1 MPKVSVIIPVY
12 NVERYLPYCVDS
24 VLAQTYV
31 DWELLLIDDGSP
43 DNSGAVCDRY
53 AEKDRRITVV
63 HKKNGGVSSAR
74 NIGLDYAKGEWVAFL
89 DADDYLDV
97 NTLKFL
103 INTVE
108 SYPTVDVVDYPILR
122 NAGSKDEKKLDT
134 VDGIIVK
141 SSIKEID
148 SYWFQ
153 HPRFECWGRL
163 YKREKLEGIRFNT
176 RLRIG
181 EDTVFFMHYLV
192 RCSTLVAI
200 PDGLYSYC
208 YRESS
213 VMGSVQTDKLVS
225 NDLMMLELMGEKVWE
240 RPILAAILYR
250 MIIPKLLEN
259 KMKMREIAKYKKY
272 LAKVGIWKLLSS
284 SLQIKAKIIVS
295 LLKLIVI
302 VG

>member
-24 VLAQTYV
+24 VLAQTFV
-31 DWELLLIDDGSP
+31 DWNLLLIDDGSP
-43 DNSGAVCDRY
+43 DNSGTLCDRY
-53 AEKDRRITVV
+53 AEKDKRITVI
-63 HKKNGGVSSAR
+63 HKENGGVSSAR
-74 NIGLDYAKGEWVAFL
+74 NIGLEHAKGEWVAFL

-108 SYPTVDVVDYPILR
+108 SYPAADVVDYPILR
-122 NAGSKDEKKLDT
+122 NAGSKDEKKMDT
-134 VDGIIVK
+134 VDEIIVK
-141 SSIKEID
+141 SSIKGID

-200 PDGLYSYC
+200 PDGLYAYC

-213 VMGSVQTDKLVS
+213 TMGSIQSDKLLS
-225 NDLMMLELMGEKVWE
+225 NDLLMLELMEDEVYV

-250 MIIPKLLEN
+250 MIIPKLQEH
-259 KMKMREIAKYKKY
+259 KIKMREIAKYKKY
-272 LAKVGIWKLLSS
+272 LSKVGIWKLLCS
-284 SLQIKAKIIVS
+284 SLPIKAKIIVS